1 MKPRFEILP
10 AVGERTIRLRS
21 SGDFDIPT
29 MEQFLEDYKRCSRAL
44 AGSPH
49 LILADL
55 RGMNPTSPEVAAI
68 LGEAIEYS
76 RAAGV
81 VCCAHLSDDTI
92 TQLQAARLARK
103 SSPHSDVTVDVASRE
118 EGERLLDDTRARLDL
133 AGTRASKSSES
144 GAKMGPIELNL
155 APDRK
160 AHGVIEPARTMSLD
174 AYQRA
179 VAGTQSLW
187 TPDDP

>member
-10 AVGERTIRLRS
+10 ATGERTLRLRL
-21 SGDFDIPT
+21 SGDFDVAT
-29 MEQFLEDYKRCSRAL
+29 MTRFLEDYKRVSQPF
-44 AGSPH
+44 AGAPH

-76 RAAGV
+76 RAIGV

-92 TQLQAARLARK
+92 TQLQAARLGRK

-118 EGERLLDDTRARLDL
+118 EAERLLDEVRARLD
-133 AGTRASKSSES
+133 G
-144 GAKMGPIELNL
+144 
-155 APDRK
+155 
-160 AHGVIEPARTMSLD
+160 EPPSR
-174 AYQRA
+174 
-179 VAGTQSLW
+179 
-187 TPDDP
+187 

>member
-10 AVGERTIRLRS
+10 ATGERTIRLRL
-21 SGDFDIPT
+21 SGDFDIAT
-29 MEQFLEDYKRCSRAL
+29 MKRFLDDYKRHSLPL

-76 RAAGV
+76 RTAGV

-92 TQLQAARLARK
+92 TQLQAARLGRK

-118 EGERLLDDTRARLDL
+118 EAERLLDEVRARLDL
-133 AGTRASKSSES
+133 K
-144 GAKMGPIELNL
+144 GA
-155 APDRK
+155 
-160 AHGVIEPARTMSLD
+160 ARD
-174 AYQRA
+174 I
-179 VAGTQSLW
+179 G
-187 TPDDP
+187 

>member
-10 AVGERTIRLRS
+10 ATGERTIRLRM
-21 SGDFDIPT
+21 SGDFDIAT
-29 MEQFLEDYKRCSRAL
+29 MKQFLEDYKRQSHPL

-55 RGMNPTSPEVAAI
+55 RGLNPTSSEVAAI

-92 TQLQAARLARK
+92 TQLQAARLGRK

-118 EGERLLDDTRARLDL
+118 EAERLLDEVRARLD
-133 AGTRASKSSES
+133 
-144 GAKMGPIELNL
+144 GA
-155 APDRK
+155 
-160 AHGVIEPARTMSLD
+160 ARNID
-174 AYQRA
+174 Q
-179 VAGTQSLW
+179 G
-187 TPDDP
+187 

>member
-10 AVGERTIRLRS
+10 ATDERTIRLRL
-21 SGDFDIPT
+21 SGDFDIAT
-29 MEQFLEDYKRCSRAL
+29 MKQFLERYKRDSLPL

-68 LGEAIEYS
+68 LGDAIEYS

-92 TQLQAARLARK
+92 TQLQAARLGRK
-103 SSPHSDVTVDVASRE
+103 SSPHSDVTVDVATRE
-118 EGERLLDDTRARLDL
+118 EAERLLDEARAHLD
-133 AGTRASKSSES
+133 
-144 GAKMGPIELNL
+144 
-155 APDRK
+155 
-160 AHGVIEPARTMSLD
+160 
-174 AYQRA
+174 
-179 VAGTQSLW
+179 VAATER
-187 TPDDP
+187 DIR